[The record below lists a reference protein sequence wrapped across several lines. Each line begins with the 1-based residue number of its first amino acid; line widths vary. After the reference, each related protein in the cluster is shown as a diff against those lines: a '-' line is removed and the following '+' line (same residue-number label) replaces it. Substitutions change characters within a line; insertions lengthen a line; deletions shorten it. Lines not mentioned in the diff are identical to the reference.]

1 MSDLVQRAAA
11 IAAEVAGPHADA
23 VDRDA
28 RFPHES
34 FAALKSA
41 RLLGVM
47 VPRDFGGEQAGL
59 ADIAGACHAL
69 GRACGS
75 TGLIYAMHQIQ
86 VACIVRHGQGS
97 AWHRGLLERLAAEQL
112 LLGSATTEA
121 GVGGDVRRSVCAL
134 GTDGARFAI
143 DKQASVISYGADAD
157 GILATARR
165 AADAPPSDQV
175 ITVVMKDDARLV
187 PSDGWDTLGMRGTC
201 SVGYRLVGSGGL
213 DQILPQPYAEISAQT
228 MLPVTHIL
236 WSAVWLGIATE
247 AVARARAFIRAAARK
262 TPGTMPPGA
271 VRLAETVAGLHQT
284 RAGVADAIRQFEAA
298 TDDADRLSSLSFAV
312 AMNALKVNSATAAV
326 RAVEGALLV
335 CGLAGYRNDGPFSL
349 GRLLRDAHSA
359 ALMIN
364 NDRILANSA
373 GLLLVDKED
382 TGLFG

>member
-11 IAAEVAGPHADA
+11 VAVEVAGVHADA

-34 FAALKSA
+34 FAALKAA
-41 RLLGVM
+41 RLLGAM
-47 VPRDFGGEQAGL
+47 VPRDFGGGQAAL

-86 VACIVRHGQGS
+86 VACVVRHGQGS
-97 AWHRGLLERLAAEQL
+97 AWHRALLERLASEQL

-134 GTDGARFAI
+134 EADGDRFAI

-175 ITVVMKDDARLV
+175 ITVVMKDDARLD
-187 PSDGWDTLGMRGTC
+187 PTGGWDTLGMRGTC

-213 DQILPQPYAEISAQT
+213 EQVLPQPYAEISAQT

-262 TPGTMPPGA
+262 SPGTMPPGA
-271 VRLAETVAGLHQT
+271 VRLAETVAALHRM
-284 RAGVADAIRQFEAA
+284 RAGIADAIRQFETA
-298 TDDADRLSSLSFAV
+298 TADADRLSSLSFAV
-312 AMNALKVNSATAAV
+312 AMNALKVNSSNAAV
-326 RAVEGALLV
+326 RAVEGAMLV
-335 CGLAGYRNDGPFSL
+335 CGLAGYRNDGPYSL

>member
-1 MSDLVQRAAA
+1 
-11 IAAEVAGPHADA
+11 
-23 VDRDA
+23 
-28 RFPHES
+28 
-34 FAALKSA
+34 
-41 RLLGVM
+41 
-47 VPRDFGGEQAGL
+47 
-59 ADIAGACHAL
+59 
-69 GRACGS
+69 
-75 TGLIYAMHQIQ
+75 
-86 VACIVRHGQGS
+86 
-97 AWHRGLLERLAAEQL
+97 
-112 LLGSATTEA
+112 
-121 GVGGDVRRSVCAL
+121 
-134 GTDGARFAI
+134 
-143 DKQASVISYGADAD
+143 
-157 GILATARR
+157 
-165 AADAPPSDQV
+165 
-175 ITVVMKDDARLV
+175 
-187 PSDGWDTLGMRGTC
+187 
-201 SVGYRLVGSGGL
+201 
-213 DQILPQPYAEISAQT
+213 

-298 TDDADRLSSLSFAV
+298 ADADRLSSLSFAV

>member
-11 IAAEVAGPHADA
+11 IAAEVAGACAHA

-41 RLLGVM
+41 RLLGAM

-298 TDDADRLSSLSFAV
+298 ADADRLSSLSFAV

>member
-11 IAAEVAGPHADA
+11 VAVEVAGVHADA

-28 RFPHES
+28 RFPYES
-34 FAALKSA
+34 FAALKAA
-41 RLLGVM
+41 RLLGAM
-47 VPRDFGGEQAGL
+47 VPRDIGGEQAAL
-59 ADIAGACHAL
+59 ADIAAACHAL

-86 VACIVRHGQGS
+86 VACILRHGQGS
-97 AWHRGLLERLAAEQL
+97 AWHRALLERLAAEQL

-134 GTDGARFAI
+134 GADGDRFAI

-165 AADAPPSDQV
+165 AADAPPSDQI
-175 ITVVMKDDARLV
+175 ITVVMKDDARLE
-187 PSDGWDTLGMRGTC
+187 PTGGWDTLGMRGTC

-262 TPGTMPPGA
+262 SPGTLPPGA
-271 VRLAETVAGLHQT
+271 VRLAETVAGLHRM
-284 RAGVADAIRQFEAA
+284 RAGVADAIRQFEEA
-298 TDDADRLSSLSFAV
+298 TADADRLSSLSFAV

-326 RAVEGALLV
+326 RAVEGAMLV
-335 CGLAGYRNDGPFSL
+335 CGLAGYRNDGPYSL